1 MIMATYPNLVQQAD
15 STLRELM
22 LVRDLA
28 AANGKLES
36 WCALYTNGLM
46 LKLRAMQHAPS
57 HPKPPP
63 TAT

>member
-1 MIMATYPNLVQQAD
+1 MIMAIHPDFVQQAD
-15 STLRELM
+15 ATLRELM

-28 AANGKLES
+28 AANGKLEA

-46 LKLRAMQHAPS
+46 LKFRAMRNAPS

-63 TAT
+63 AAA